1 MFLLNKKF
9 IFSGLFTGTM
19 LLRTVAQI
27 FCDQLEIDIWDIRE
41 IKKYCIF
48 IHCTIIMSNNNEY
61 DNAMYVPQCSICT
74 IVQYNYVLQCS
85 V

>member
-1 MFLLNKKF
+1 
-9 IFSGLFTGTM
+9 M
-19 LLRTVAQI
+19 LLGTAAQI

-41 IKKYCIF
+41 IKKYY
-48 IHCTIIMSNNNEY
+48 IIMSNNNEY